1 MEFDA
6 KEEIKSKLDIVDVLS
21 GYIQLHKAGTNYKAC
36 CPFHNEKTPSFF
48 VSPQRQIWHCFGCMK
63 SGDIFTF
70 VMNIENVDFITALKI
85 LADKAGVRLPKF
97 DNKISSQNKTTYN
110 IFSDVIELY
119 QKNLNSNPEA
129 KDYLIKRGLTN
140 EIINEFKLG
149 FSKDSWNDALTYLT
163 GKGYGLK
170 DLSETGL
177 LIQKTDSSNSS
188 VINNFYDRFR
198 SRIMFPIFNN
208 SNEPVGFTGRIFE
221 GKEKL
226 KTIKNI
232 DETGKYVNSPQTKVY
247 EKSKILYGL
256 NITKRYIS
264 QQNEAIVVEGTMDFL
279 SAYLKDQKN
288 IVASLGT
295 ALTLD
300 QLTLLKRLCSKLILA
315 YDNDEAGKMATE
327 RNIKLALNLG
337 FEIKILDIN
346 ESKDISDF
354 INDFPDGLSKKIEES
369 LPVMDFFINH
379 GMSMYNTN
387 TLAGKNEFLNYFLP
401 KLKWEKDI
409 IKISHYLNKLTS
421 LIDVSLSALEETFKK
436 VKIEEVEDEIIRKSK
451 DILKNDNTQI
461 LKSKSESISE
471 TILSIFVQKPLI
483 LKNLVLENSEFFN
496 FKFQDLLTNIK
507 ENGIEIINNPKI
519 DISLKEMIDFLFLN
533 NVKNEDLL
541 KQEED
546 VIIKEIS
553 QYLKFLKQEYYKNK
567 ISFIQNEIK
576 NAETQDN
583 VAKIN
588 ELLGEL
594 NNICD
599 FLNKL

>member
-70 VMNIENVDFITALKI
+70 VMNIESVDFITALKI

-97 DNKISSQNKTTYN
+97 DNQMSSQNKTTYN

-119 QKNLNSNPEA
+119 QKNLNSNSEA

-140 EIINEFKLG
+140 EVINEFKLG

-264 QQNEAIVVEGTMDFL
+264 QKNEAIVVEGTMDFL

-354 INDFPDGLSKKIEES
+354 INDFPDGLGKKIEES

-483 LKNLVLENSEFFN
+483 LKNLIIENSEFFN